1 MYIPLTVTSFLHKLC
16 SIGVIGFSFHRI
28 MFTRKKTRSSF
39 GPDGRRVD
47 GSSAPRRKYVARN
60 GSGFS
65 SSRPDN
71 TGGGGAKGM
80 GKIQSSSE
88 KATMIK
94 QTKTKSSPRI
104 CSPSPSTVA
113 NMPKKEDLK
122 PVYSV
127 GENVYAAWWED
138 KGRKGSPTWH
148 PGIVKACKEVVTTDG
163 QYGPTR
169 FYDVE
174 FDDGDVLKD
183 IEDSFVFSHYDYLL
197 IENDEDKTDWIG
209 VKNIVDKESSD
220 DWASMV
226 SLLNACMCIVL
237 RLVFSVLY

>member
-1 MYIPLTVTSFLHKLC
+1 
-16 SIGVIGFSFHRI
+16 

-39 GPDGRRVD
+39 GPDGRRVN
-47 GSSAPRRKYVARN
+47 GSRAPRRKYVARN

-65 SSRPDN
+65 SSHPDS
-71 TGGGGAKGM
+71 TDSDGGARGGGKT
-80 GKIQSSSE
+80 QSSIKLVQGVE

-148 PGIVKACKEVVTTDG
+148 PGIVKACKEVVNADG

-183 IEDSFVFSHYDYLL
+183 IEDSFVFSHCDYLL
-197 IENDEDKTDWIG
+197 TENDEDKTDWIG
-209 VKNIVDKESSD
+209 VKNVVDKESSD

-226 SLLNACMCIVL
+226 GHAFLCCSYF
-237 RLVFSVLY
+237 FSVLY